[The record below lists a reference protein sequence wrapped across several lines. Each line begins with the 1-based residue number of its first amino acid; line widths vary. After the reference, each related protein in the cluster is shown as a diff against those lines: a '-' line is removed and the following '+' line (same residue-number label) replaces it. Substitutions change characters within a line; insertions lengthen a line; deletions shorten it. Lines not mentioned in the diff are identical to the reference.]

1 MEEVENGLGGG
12 NAMHLWGESLYL
24 YLSFDVSTQLL

>member
-12 NAMHLWGESLYL
+12 AMHLWGESLYL
-24 YLSFDVSTQLL
+24 YLSFAVNTQLL